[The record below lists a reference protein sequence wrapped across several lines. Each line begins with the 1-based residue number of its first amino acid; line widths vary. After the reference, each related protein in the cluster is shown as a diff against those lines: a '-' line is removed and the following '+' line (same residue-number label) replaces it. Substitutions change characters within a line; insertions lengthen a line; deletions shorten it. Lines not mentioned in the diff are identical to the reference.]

1 MSTVKFWG
9 VRGSIPTPG
18 KSTIKYGGN
27 TSCVEVRHE
36 DKLFILDAGSGI
48 RELGLELLKSK
59 SPVAASIFI
68 SHMHWDHIQGIPFFT
83 PAYIP
88 GNNFIFHG
96 AQEPD
101 KDLATIIRD
110 QMDPTYF
117 PIELTDMAG
126 KLEFTSITEG
136 KYNIQGIEIETILI
150 NHPGNALGYKF
161 HFGDRIIVYISDNEP
176 FGWYGIDQKRG
187 IEYVGEDGDEKLIQ
201 FLKGAHLLI
210 HDAQYTPE
218 EYQTKKTWGHSPYD
232 YTIALALRGNVD
244 HLVLYHHDPMHDDA
258 FVDSLLEAAQ
268 KLAAESNP
276 NLKIS
281 AAMEGMQIK
290 V

>member
-1 MSTVKFWG
+1 MAAIRFWG

-27 TSCVEVRHE
+27 TSCVEVRHD

-59 SPVAASIFI
+59 SPITASIFI

-88 GNNFIFHG
+88 GNNFMFHG
-96 AQEPD
+96 SQEPD
-101 KDLATIIRD
+101 KDLETIIRG

-126 KLEFTSITEG
+126 MLEFTPITEG
-136 KYNIQGIEIETILI
+136 EYYIQGIKVETLLI

-161 HFGDRIIVYISDNEP
+161 HLGDRVLVYISDNEP
-176 FGWYGIDQKRG
+176 FGWYGIDQTSG
-187 IEYVGEDGDEKLIQ
+187 VEYVGEDGDEKLIQ
-201 FLKGAHLLI
+201 FIEDCNLLI
-210 HDAQYTPE
+210 HDAQYTPG
-218 EYQTKKTWGHSPYD
+218 EYQNKKTWGHSPYD
-232 YTIALALRGNVD
+232 YSVTLAIRGKVD

-258 FVDSLLEAAQ
+258 FVDEIFESAKKMAN
-268 KLAAESNP
+268 KSNP
-276 NLKIS
+276 ALKIS
-281 AAMEGMQIK
+281 AAMEGLTIDI
-290 V
+290 